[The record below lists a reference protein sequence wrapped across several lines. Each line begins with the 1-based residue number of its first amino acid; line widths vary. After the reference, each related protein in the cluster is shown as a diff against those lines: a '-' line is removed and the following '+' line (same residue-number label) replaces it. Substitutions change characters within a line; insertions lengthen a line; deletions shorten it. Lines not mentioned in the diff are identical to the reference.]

1 MTQTSIS
8 NHIAQTYL
16 FQGLDADQIDR
27 IARRTERVLFQ
38 AGDYITIQGEVGDKA
53 ILIVEGEIDCVAGVG
68 TDMNFEGDQV
78 GAMLGEMA
86 MFIDDFEHPATFK
99 ARKLTKALLIDRREM
114 LQELAN
120 DRDLT
125 DHLVRQVRSRLNGLI
140 AQMRDIE
147 QDLQTPV
154 SEIPAQP
161 SPR

>member
-8 NHIAQTYL
+8 NHIARASL

-38 AGDYITIQGEVGDKA
+38 AGDNITIQGEVGDKA

-68 TDMNFEGDQV
+68 TDMDFEGDQG

-99 ARKLTKALLIDRREM
+99 ARNQTKALLIDRREM
-114 LQELAN
+114 LQELA
-120 DRDLT
+120 DDPDDLGIASPARGNNFFLYG
-125 DHLVRQVRSRLNGLI
+125 DPFLESSRAPIKPVHGL
-140 AQMRDIE
+140 
-147 QDLQTPV
+147 
-154 SEIPAQP
+154 
-161 SPR
+161 